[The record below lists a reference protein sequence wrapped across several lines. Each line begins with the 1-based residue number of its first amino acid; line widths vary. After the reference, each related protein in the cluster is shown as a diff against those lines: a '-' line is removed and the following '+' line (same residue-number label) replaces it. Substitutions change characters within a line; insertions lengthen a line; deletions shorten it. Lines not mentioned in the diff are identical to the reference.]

1 MEFKMNWLDQILTKK
16 ERLVVGLMS
25 GTSMDGIDA
34 ALLRITGSGLDTK
47 FELIKF
53 ICIPYESGIIE
64 DIERLDSSISIE
76 KISELNFLVGRAC
89 ADAAMAVI
97 EEAGFQPSDIDLIGS
112 HGQTIYHNPPS
123 SRNGIPSTLQIGEL
137 DVIAEHTGITTIG
150 DFRTRDIAA
159 GGEGAPLIPY
169 ADYLFFHGSGK
180 TLVSQNIGGISNVTV
195 VTERMSDVEAFD
207 TGPGN
212 LLMNWVV
219 SLATEGKKRY
229 DIDGEI
235 AREGK
240 ADKRLLERLL
250 SDPYFRLKPPKSTGG
265 ELFGKRMAMELYSL
279 SRDGEITL
287 FDLMATL
294 LQLTVESVAISY
306 EHFIFPKWS
315 VSEVICSGG
324 GSSNPILMK
333 KLRERIDQV
342 TISSSD
348 AYGIPV
354 DAKEAIA
361 FAVLANELISGNCT
375 NLPTVTGARSY
386 VPLGKIVLGRT
397 C

>member
-1 MEFKMNWLDQILTKK
+1 MNWLDRILSKK

-34 ALLRITGSGLDTK
+34 ALIKIMGSGLDTK

-53 ICIPYESGIIE
+53 ICIPYESEIIE
-64 DIERLDSSISIE
+64 DIERLDSSSSIE
-76 KISELNFLVGRAC
+76 KIPELNFLVGRAC

-97 EEAGFQPSDIDLIGS
+97 EEAGLQPSDIDLVGS

-123 SRNGIPSTLQIGEL
+123 SRNGVPSTLQIGEL

-169 ADYLFFHGSGK
+169 ADYIFFHGSGK
-180 TLVSQNIGGISNVTV
+180 TLISQNIGGISNVTV

-235 AREGK
+235 AEKGTV
-240 ADKRLLERLL
+240 DKKLLGRLLA
-250 SDPYFRLKPPKSTGG
+250 DPYFRLKPPKSTGG
-265 ELFGKRMAMELYSL
+265 ERFGKRMAMELYSL

-294 LQLTVESVAISY
+294 LELTVESIAISY
-306 EHFIFPKWS
+306 EDFIFPKWS

-324 GSSNPILMK
+324 GSRNPILMK
-333 KLRERIDQV
+333 RLIERV
-342 TISSSD
+342 KNVKISISD

>member
-1 MEFKMNWLDQILTKK
+1 MNWLDRILSKK

-25 GTSMDGIDA
+25 GTSMDGMDA
-34 ALLRITGSGLDTK
+34 ALVKIMGSGLNTK

-53 ICIPYESGIIE
+53 ICLPYKSGIIE
-64 DIERLDSSISIE
+64 GIERLDSPISIE
-76 KISELNFLVGRAC
+76 NISELNFLVGRVC

-97 EEAGFQPSDIDLIGS
+97 EEAGLRPSDIDLIGS
-112 HGQTIYHNPPS
+112 HGQTAYHNPPS
-123 SRNGIPSTLQIGEL
+123 SGNGVASTLQIGEL

-169 ADYLFFHGSGK
+169 ADYLFFHGSGR
-180 TLVSQNIGGISNVTV
+180 TLISQNIGGISNVTV
-195 VTERMSDVEAFD
+195 ITERLSDVVAFD
-207 TGPGN
+207 AGPGN
-212 LLMNWVV
+212 LLMNWIV
-219 SLATEGKKRY
+219 SLDTEGSKSY

-235 AREGK
+235 AEKG
-240 ADKRLLERLL
+240 AVDKKLLERLL
-250 SDPYFRLKPPKSTGG
+250 SDPYFILKPPKSTGG
-265 ELFGKRMAMELYSL
+265 ERFGKRMAMDLYSL
-279 SRDGEITL
+279 VEEGEVSL

-294 LQLTVESVAISY
+294 LELTVESIAKSY
-306 EHFIFPKWS
+306 ERFIFPKWS
-315 VSEVICSGG
+315 VNEVICSGG
-324 GSSNPILMK
+324 GSRNPILMK
-333 KLRERIDQV
+333 KLRERIDKV

-361 FAVLANELISGNCT
+361 FAILANELVSGNCT
-375 NLPTVTGARSY
+375 NLPNVTGAKSY
-386 VPLGKIVLGRT
+386 VPLGKIVLGRA

>member
-1 MEFKMNWLDQILTKK
+1 MKSLEPILRKR

-47 FELIKF
+47 FDLLKF
-53 ICIPYESGIIE
+53 ICNPYGSEIIE
-64 DIERLDSSISIE
+64 GIERLDSFVSID
-76 KISELNFLVGRAC
+76 KISGLNFLVGKAL

-97 EEAGFQPSDIDLIGS
+97 EEAGFQVGDIDLIGS

-123 SRNGIPSTLQIGEL
+123 SRSGVPSTLQIGEL
-137 DVIAEHTGITTIG
+137 DVIAERSGITTVG

-169 ADYLFFHGSGK
+169 ADYLFFHDVGRI
-180 TLVSQNIGGISNVTV
+180 LLSQNIGGISNVTV
-195 VTERMSDVEAFD
+195 VTEKISDVVAFD

-212 LLMNWVV
+212 LLMNWIV
-219 SLATEGKKRY
+219 SFATEGKARY
-229 DIDGEI
+229 DVDGQI
-235 AREGK
+235 AKEGTV
-240 ADKRLLERLL
+240 DKRLLERLL
-250 SDPYFRLKPPKSTGG
+250 SDPYFSLKPPKSTGG
-265 ELFGKRMAMELYSL
+265 ERFGKIMAMELYSL
-279 SRDGEITL
+279 AKDGEITL

-294 LQLTVESVAISY
+294 LELTVESIAQSY
-306 EHFIFPKWS
+306 EQFIFPKWS
-315 VSEVICSGG
+315 VNEIICSGG
-324 GSSNPILMK
+324 GGRNPILMK
-333 KLRERIDQV
+333 RLSDRINHV

-361 FAVLANELISGNCT
+361 FAILANELISGNYT
-375 NLPTVTGARSY
+375 NLPTVTGAKSY
-386 VPLGKIVLGRT
+386 VPLGKIVLGRA

>member
-1 MEFKMNWLDQILTKK
+1 
-16 ERLVVGLMS
+16 
-25 GTSMDGIDA
+25 MDGIDA
-34 ALLRITGSGLDTK
+34 ALIKIMGSGLDTK

-53 ICIPYESGIIE
+53 ICVPYESTIFE
-64 DIERLDSSISIE
+64 DIERLDSPVPVE
-76 KISELNFLVGRAC
+76 KISELNFIVGKAC

-97 EEAGFQPSDIDLIGS
+97 EDARFQPNEIDLIGS
-112 HGQTIYHNPPS
+112 HGQTVFHNPPS
-123 SRNGIPSTLQIGEL
+123 SRDGVPSTLQIGEL
-137 DVIAEHTGITTIG
+137 DVIAEHTGITTVG

-159 GGEGAPLIPY
+159 GGEGAPLVPY

-195 VTERMSDVEAFD
+195 ITERIDDVEAFD

-219 SLATEGKKRY
+219 SLETGGKKRY

-235 AREGK
+235 AKKGK
-240 ADKRLLERLL
+240 VDTRLLESLL
-250 SDPYFRLKPPKSTGG
+250 SDPYFSLKPPKSTGG
-265 ELFGKRMAMELYSL
+265 ERFGKGMAIGLYSL
-279 SRDGEITL
+279 IRDGGITVC
-287 FDLMATL
+287 DLMATL
-294 LQLTVESVAISY
+294 LELTVESIAMSY
-306 EHFIFPKWS
+306 EHFIFPRWN

-324 GSSNPILMK
+324 GSRNPILMK
-333 KLRERIDQV
+333 RLNERV
-342 TISSSD
+342 KSVKISSSN

-361 FAVLANELISGNCT
+361 FAILANELISGNYT
-375 NLPTVTGARSY
+375 NLPAVTGARRF
-386 VPLGKIVLGRT
+386 VPLGKIVLGRA

>member
-1 MEFKMNWLDQILTKK
+1 MNWLDRILRKK

-34 ALLRITGSGLDTK
+34 ALIKIKGSGLDTK

-53 ICIPYESGIIE
+53 ICIPYESEIIE
-64 DIERLDSSISIE
+64 GIERLDSSISIG
-76 KISELNFLVGRAC
+76 KISELNFLVGRAS
-89 ADAAMAVI
+89 ADAAIAVI
-97 EEAGFQPSDIDLIGS
+97 EEAGFQIGDIDLIGS

-137 DVIAEHTGITTIG
+137 DVIAERTGITTIG
-150 DFRTRDIAA
+150 DFRPRDIAA

-169 ADYLFFHGSGK
+169 ADYLFFHQSGK

-195 VTERMSDVEAFD
+195 ITERISDVKAFD

-219 SLATEGKKRY
+219 SLATEGRRRY

-235 AREGK
+235 AKGGNV
-240 ADKRLLERLL
+240 DKRLLERLL
-250 SDPYFRLKPPKSTGG
+250 SDPYFSLKPPKSTGG
-265 ELFGKRMAMELYSL
+265 ERFGKRMAMELYSL
-279 SRDGEITL
+279 VEEGEISL

-294 LQLTVESVAISY
+294 LELTVESIAKSY
-306 EHFIFPKWS
+306 ERFIFPKWS
-315 VSEVICSGG
+315 VNEVVCSGG
-324 GSSNPILMK
+324 GSRNPILMK
-333 KLRERIDQV
+333 RLGERMKSV
-342 TISSSD
+342 KISSSD

-361 FAVLANELISGNCT
+361 FAVLANELVSGNCT
-375 NLPTVTGARSY
+375 NLPTVTGAKSY
-386 VPLGKIVLGRT
+386 VPLGKIALGRT

>member
-1 MEFKMNWLDQILTKK
+1 MNWLDRILRKK

-34 ALLRITGSGLDTK
+34 ALLRITGSGLDTR

-53 ICIPYESGIIE
+53 ICIPYEPRIIE

-89 ADAAMAVI
+89 AEAAMAVI
-97 EEAGFQPSDIDLIGS
+97 ERSGLQPSDIDLIGS

-123 SRNGIPSTLQIGEL
+123 SANGIPSTLQIGEL
-137 DVIAEHTGITTIG
+137 DVIAERTGITTIG
-150 DFRTRDIAA
+150 DFRPRDIAA

-169 ADYLFFHGSGK
+169 ADYLFFHRSGK

-195 VTERMSDVEAFD
+195 VTERIFDVEAFD

-219 SLATEGKKRY
+219 NLATEGKKRY

-235 AREGK
+235 AQEGA

-265 ELFGKRMAMELYSL
+265 ERFGKRMATGLYSL
-279 SRDGEITL
+279 VEEGEISL
-287 FDLMATL
+287 IDLMATL
-294 LQLTVESVAISY
+294 LELTVESIAISY

-315 VSEVICSGG
+315 VSEVVCSGG
-324 GSSNPILMK
+324 GSRNPILMK
-333 KLRERIDQV
+333 RLRERINHV

-354 DAKEAIA
+354 DAKEAVA
-361 FAVLANELISGNCT
+361 FALLANELVSGNCT
-375 NLPTVTGARSY
+375 NLPTVTGAKSC
-386 VPLGKIVLGRT
+386 VPLGKIVLGRAF
-397 C
+397 

>member
-1 MEFKMNWLDQILTKK
+1 MNWLDRILSRK

-47 FELIKF
+47 FELIEF
-53 ICIPYESGIIE
+53 VCIPYEPGIIE
-64 DIERLDSSISIE
+64 DLERLELSVSIE

-97 EEAGFQPSDIDLIGS
+97 EEAGFEPSDIDLIGS

-123 SRNGIPSTLQIGEL
+123 SRNGVPSTLQIGEL

-195 VTERMSDVEAFD
+195 VTERISDVEAFD

-219 SLATEGKKRY
+219 NLATEGKKRY

-235 AREGK
+235 AEEGK
-240 ADKRLLERLL
+240 ADKGLLERLL
-250 SDPYFRLKPPKSTGG
+250 SDPYFRLTPPKSTGG
-265 ELFGKRMAMELYSL
+265 ERFGKRMAMDLYSL
-279 SRDGEITL
+279 ARDGEITTC
-287 FDLMATL
+287 DLIATL
-294 LQLTVESVAISY
+294 LELTVESIAISY
-306 EHFIFPKWS
+306 EHFIFPTWS

-324 GSSNPILMK
+324 GSRNPILMK
-333 KLRERIDQV
+333 RLRERINQV
-342 TISSSD
+342 TISCSD

-361 FAVLANELISGNCT
+361 FAVLANELISGNYT
-375 NLPTVTGARSY
+375 NLPTVTGAKSY
-386 VPLGKIVLGRT
+386 VPLGKIVLGRAS
-397 C
+397 

>member
-1 MEFKMNWLDQILTKK
+1 MNWLDRILSKK

-34 ALLRITGSGLDTK
+34 ALIKIMGSGLDTK

-53 ICIPYESGIIE
+53 ICIPYESEIIE

-76 KISELNFLVGRAC
+76 KIPELNFLVGRAC

-97 EEAGFQPSDIDLIGS
+97 EEAGLQPSDIDLVGS

-123 SRNGIPSTLQIGEL
+123 SRNGVPSTLQIGEL

-169 ADYLFFHGSGK
+169 ADYIFFHGSGK
-180 TLVSQNIGGISNVTV
+180 TLISQNIGGISNVTV

-235 AREGK
+235 AEKGTV
-240 ADKRLLERLL
+240 DKKLLGRLLA
-250 SDPYFRLKPPKSTGG
+250 DPYFRLKPPKSTGG
-265 ELFGKRMAMELYSL
+265 ERFGKRMAMELYSL

-294 LQLTVESVAISY
+294 LELTVESIAISY
-306 EHFIFPKWS
+306 EDFIFPKWS

-324 GSSNPILMK
+324 GSRNPILMK
-333 KLRERIDQV
+333 RLIERV
-342 TISSSD
+342 KNVKISISD

>member
-1 MEFKMNWLDQILTKK
+1 MEFKMNWLDRILSKK
-16 ERLVVGLMS
+16 ERMVVGLMS
-25 GTSMDGIDA
+25 GTSMDGMDA
-34 ALLRITGSGLDTK
+34 ALIKIIGSGLDTR

-53 ICIPYESGIIE
+53 ICVPYESGIIE
-64 DIERLDSSISIE
+64 GIERVDSPVSIE

-97 EEAGFQPSDIDLIGS
+97 EEAGLRPSDIDLIGS
-112 HGQTIYHNPPS
+112 HGQTVYHNPPS
-123 SRNGIPSTLQIGEL
+123 SMNGVPSTLQIGEL

-169 ADYLFFHGSGK
+169 ADYLFFHESGK
-180 TLVSQNIGGISNVTV
+180 TRISHNIGGISNVTV
-195 VTERMSDVEAFD
+195 ITERLSDIVAFD

-212 LLMNWVV
+212 LLMNWIV
-219 SLATEGKKRY
+219 SLATEGRTRY
-229 DIDGEI
+229 DLDGEI
-235 AREGK
+235 AEKGIV
-240 ADKRLLERLL
+240 DKKLLKRLL
-250 SDPYFRLKPPKSTGG
+250 SDPYFVLKPPKSTGG
-265 ELFGKRMAMELYSL
+265 ERFGRRMATELNSL
-279 SRDGEITL
+279 VRGGEITL

-294 LQLTVESVAISY
+294 LELTVESIAESY
-306 EHFIFPKWS
+306 ERFIFPKWR
-315 VSEVICSGG
+315 VNEVICSGG
-324 GSSNPILMK
+324 GSRNPILMK
-333 KLRERIDQV
+333 KLRERIDHV

-361 FAVLANELISGNCT
+361 FAILANELVSGNCT
-375 NLPTVTGARSY
+375 NLPNVTGAKSS
-386 VPLGKIVLGRT
+386 VPLGKIVLGRD

>member
-1 MEFKMNWLDQILTKK
+1 MNWLDRILSKK

-34 ALLRITGSGLDTK
+34 ALIRVTGSGLDTE

-53 ICIPYESGIIE
+53 VCIPYGSGIIE
-64 DIERLDSSISIE
+64 DIERLDSYISIE

-89 ADAAMAVI
+89 AYAAMAVI
-97 EEAGFQPSDIDLIGS
+97 EEAGFQPRDIDLIGS

-123 SRNGIPSTLQIGEL
+123 SRNGVPSTLQIGEL

-169 ADYLFFHGSGK
+169 VDYLFFHGSGK

-195 VTERMSDVEAFD
+195 VTERMSDVKAFD

-235 AREGK
+235 AREGE
-240 ADKRLLERLL
+240 ADKVLLEKLL

-279 SRDGEITL
+279 ARDGEITL

-294 LQLTVESVAISY
+294 LELTVESIAISY

-324 GSSNPILMK
+324 GSRNPILMK
-333 KLRERIDQV
+333 RLKERV
-342 TISSSD
+342 RNVKISSSD
-348 AYGIPV
+348 DYGIPV

-386 VPLGKIVLGRT
+386 VPLGKIVLGRA